1 MKEDCNFRNELEGV
15 RVGRLFLF
23 PWQLWYTVRTM
34 FLSDKDIHAAVKE
47 GRVLIEPFN
56 KKQLQPATYDIRL
69 GNTFI
74 ITDSHST
81 KAIDPAKGIFPET
94 QTIEVGD
101 GKEFVLHP
109 GVSILGY
116 SKEKFG
122 SDEYLIEVNGKSSLA
137 RIGLIV
143 HNSASIVNPGH
154 YLNIALE
161 LCNLNNVPI
170 VLRPGME
177 IAQLSFS
184 TLSSHTTQSYEDTGR
199 YSKNNFVGIV
209 PKAATKKGVKKR

>member
-1 MKEDCNFRNELEGV
+1 
-15 RVGRLFLF
+15 
-23 PWQLWYTVRTM
+23 M
-34 FLSDKDIHAAVKE
+34 FLSDIDIHAAVKNGE
-47 GRVLIEPFN
+47 VILEPFDP
-56 KKQLQPATYDIRL
+56 KRLQPATYDIRL
-69 GNTFI
+69 GNVFI
-74 ITDSHST
+74 INDAHST
-81 KAIDPAKGIFPET
+81 KAIDPVKGIFPKT
-94 QTIEVGD
+94 QTIEVAD
-101 GKEFVLHP
+101 GEEFVLHP

-122 SDEYLIEVNGKSSLA
+122 SDTYLIEVNGKSSLA

-154 YLNIALE
+154 ILNIALE

-184 TLSSHTTQSYEDTGR
+184 TLSSHTKKSYKQTGR
-199 YSKNNFVGIV
+199 YHMNNFLGYIP
-209 PKAATKKGVKKR
+209 PKTGPLARKKSVKKPKQ

>member
-1 MKEDCNFRNELEGV
+1 
-15 RVGRLFLF
+15 
-23 PWQLWYTVRTM
+23 M
-34 FLSDKDIHAAVKE
+34 FLSDKDILAEVKA
-47 GRVLIEPFN
+47 GAIVLEPFEV
-56 KKQLQPATYDIRL
+56 KRLQPATYDIRL

-74 ITDSHST
+74 VNEPHST
-81 KAIDPAKGIFPET
+81 MAIDPARGIYPKT
-94 QTIEVGD
+94 QTIEIADGD
-101 GKEFVLHP
+101 EFVLHP

-116 SKEKFG
+116 SKERFG
-122 SDEYLIEVNGKSSLA
+122 SDTFLIEVNGKSSLA

-184 TLSSHTTQSYEDTGR
+184 TLSSHTKKSYKETGR
-199 YSKNNFVGIV
+199 YHLNNIVGYVPPKTGPLARQKSKIGGK
-209 PKAATKKGVKKR
+209 KAKRK

>member
-1 MKEDCNFRNELEGV
+1 
-15 RVGRLFLF
+15 
-23 PWQLWYTVRTM
+23 M
-34 FLSDKDIHAAVKE
+34 FLSDKDIHAAVKNGE
-47 GRVLIEPFN
+47 VTLEPFEQ
-56 KKQLQPATYDIRL
+56 KRLQPASYDIRL

-74 ITDSHST
+74 VNDTHST
-81 KAIDPAKGIFPET
+81 KAIDPVKGIFPKT
-94 QTIEVGD
+94 QTIEVQD
-101 GKEFVLHP
+101 GEEFVLHP

-122 SDEYLIEVNGKSSLA
+122 SDKYLIEVNGKSSLA

-154 YLNIALE
+154 ILNIALE

-177 IAQLSFS
+177 IAQLTFS
-184 TLSSHTTQSYEDTGR
+184 TLSSNTKKSYQQTGR
-199 YSKNNFVGIV
+199 YHQNNFLGYV
-209 PKAATKKGVKKR
+209 PPKTGPLARKKPIKKK

>member
-1 MKEDCNFRNELEGV
+1 
-15 RVGRLFLF
+15 
-23 PWQLWYTVRTM
+23 M
-34 FLSDKDIHAAVKE
+34 FLSDKDIKAGVENK
-47 GRVLIEPFN
+47 LITLEPFTE
-56 KKQLQPATYDIRL
+56 KQLQPASYDIRL

-74 ITDSHST
+74 VNETH
-81 KAIDPAKGIFPET
+81 AISVIDIEKGILPKT
-94 QTIEVGD
+94 RTIEVED

-154 YLNIALE
+154 IFNIALE

-170 VLRPGME
+170 VLRPNMP
-177 IAQLSFS
+177 IAQLTFS
-184 TLSSHTTQSYEDTGR
+184 TLSSHTKRSYKTVGR
-199 YSKNNFVGIV
+199 YHLNNIAGYV
-209 PKAATKKGVKKR
+209 PPKSGPLAKKQSGKKKTKK

>member
-1 MKEDCNFRNELEGV
+1 
-15 RVGRLFLF
+15 
-23 PWQLWYTVRTM
+23 M
-34 FLSDKDIHAAVKE
+34 FLSDKDIHSEVKA
-47 GRVLIEPFN
+47 GKITLEPFDP
-56 KKQLQPATYDIRL
+56 KRLQPATYDIRL

-74 ITDSHST
+74 INDAYST
-81 KAIDPAKGIFPET
+81 QAIDPVKGVFPQT
-94 QTIEVGD
+94 QTVEIKD
-101 GKEFVLHP
+101 GAEFVLHP

-116 SKEKFG
+116 SKERFG
-122 SDEYLIEVNGKSSLA
+122 SDNYLIEVNGKSSLA

-177 IAQLSFS
+177 IAQLTFS
-184 TLSSHTTQSYEDTGR
+184 TLSSHTKKRYQETGR
-199 YSKNNFVGIV
+199 YHANNIVGYMP
-209 PKAATKKGVKKR
+209 PKTGPLARKKPAKKK

>member
-1 MKEDCNFRNELEGV
+1 
-15 RVGRLFLF
+15 
-23 PWQLWYTVRTM
+23 M
-34 FLSDKDIHAAVKE
+34 FLSDVDILKE
-47 GRVLIEPFN
+47 IQEGNIILEPFSEA
-56 KKQLQPATYDIRL
+56 KLQPATYDICL

-74 ITDSHST
+74 VNDAHST
-81 KAIDPAKGIFPET
+81 KAIDPVKGIYPRT
-94 QTIEVGD
+94 QNIEVED
-101 GKEFVLHP
+101 GEEFVLHP

-116 SKEKFG
+116 SKERFG
-122 SDEYLIEVNGKSSLA
+122 SENYLIEVNGKSSLA

-170 VLRPGME
+170 ILRPGME

-184 TLSSHTTQSYEDTGR
+184 TLSSHTKRDYKETGR
-199 YSKNNFVGIV
+199 YNEDNFKGIV
-209 PKAATKKGVKKR
+209 PPKAK

>member
-1 MKEDCNFRNELEGV
+1 
-15 RVGRLFLF
+15 
-23 PWQLWYTVRTM
+23 M
-34 FLSDKDIHAAVKE
+34 FLADIDIHAEVKN
-47 GRVLIEPFN
+47 GRITLEPFDA
-56 KKQLQPATYDIRL
+56 KRLQPASYDIRL

-74 ITDSHST
+74 INDAHST
-81 KAIDPAKGIFPET
+81 KAIDPVKGIFPHT
-94 QTIEVGD
+94 QTIDVKDGD
-101 GKEFVLHP
+101 EFVLHP

-177 IAQLSFS
+177 IAQLTFS
-184 TLSSHTTQSYEDTGR
+184 PLSNTTKRSYKQTGR
-199 YSKNNFVGIV
+199 YHHNNFLGYV
-209 PKAATKKGVKKR
+209 PPKTGPLARKKTAAKKSIKK

>member
-1 MKEDCNFRNELEGV
+1 
-15 RVGRLFLF
+15 
-23 PWQLWYTVRTM
+23 M
-34 FLSDKDIHAAVKE
+34 FLSDKDIQAAVKS
-47 GRVLIEPFN
+47 GDITLEPFDV
-56 KKQLQPATYDIRL
+56 KRLQPATYDIRL

-74 ITDSHST
+74 INDAHST
-81 KAIDPAKGIFPET
+81 KAIDPVKGIFPNT

-101 GKEFVLHP
+101 GEEFVLHP

-116 SKEKFG
+116 SKERFG
-122 SDEYLIEVNGKSSLA
+122 SDSYLIEVNGKSSLA

-177 IAQLSFS
+177 IAQLTFS
-184 TLSSHTTQSYEDTGR
+184 TLSSHTKKNYKTTGR
-199 YSKNNFVGIV
+199 YHANNIVGYVPPKSGPLAIKRPKSKK
-209 PKAATKKGVKKR
+209 P

>member
-1 MKEDCNFRNELEGV
+1 
-15 RVGRLFLF
+15 
-23 PWQLWYTVRTM
+23 M
-34 FLSDKDIHAAVKE
+34 FLSDKDILAEVQA
-47 GRVLIEPFN
+47 GNITLEPFER
-56 KKQLQPATYDIRL
+56 KRLQPATYDIRL

-74 ITDSHST
+74 VNESHST
-81 KAIDPAKGIFPET
+81 QAIDPVKGIYPKT
-94 QTIEVGD
+94 QTIEVKDGD
-101 GKEFVLHP
+101 EFVLHP

-116 SKEKFG
+116 SKERFG
-122 SDEYLIEVNGKSSLA
+122 SDSFLIEVNGKSSLA

-177 IAQLSFS
+177 IAQLTFS
-184 TLSSHTTQSYEDTGR
+184 TLSSNTKQSYKKTGR
-199 YSKNNFVGIV
+199 YHKNNFLGYV
-209 PKAATKKGVKKR
+209 PPKTGPLARKKIVKKTKR

>member
-1 MKEDCNFRNELEGV
+1 
-15 RVGRLFLF
+15 
-23 PWQLWYTVRTM
+23 M
-34 FLSDKDIHAAVKE
+34 FLSDTDIHAAMKKGE
-47 GRVLIEPFN
+47 IMLDPFN
-56 KKQLQPATYDIRL
+56 SKQLQPASYDIRL

-74 ITDSHST
+74 VNDAHST
-81 KAIDPAKGIFPET
+81 KAIDPVKGIFPKT
-94 QTIEVGD
+94 QTVEVED
-101 GKEFVLHP
+101 GGEFVLHP

-122 SDEYLIEVNGKSSLA
+122 SDQYLIEVNGKSSLA

-177 IAQLSFS
+177 IAQLTFS
-184 TLSSHTTQSYEDTGR
+184 TLSSHTKKSYRETGR
-199 YSKNNFVGIV
+199 YHHNNFASYV
-209 PKAATKKGVKKR
+209 PPKTGPLARKVIKRVKKKRA

>member
-1 MKEDCNFRNELEGV
+1 
-15 RVGRLFLF
+15 
-23 PWQLWYTVRTM
+23 M
-34 FLSDKDIHAAVKE
+34 FLSDTDILKE
-47 GRVLIEPFN
+47 IKAGNITLEPFSEV
-56 KKQLQPATYDIRL
+56 QLQPATYDICL

-74 ITDSHST
+74 VNDAHST
-81 KAIDPAKGIFPET
+81 RVIDPAMGIFPKS
-94 QTIEVGD
+94 QTIEVAD
-101 GKEFVLHP
+101 GEEFVLHP

-122 SDEYLIEVNGKSSLA
+122 SDQYLIEVNGKSSLA

-161 LCNLNNVPI
+161 LCNLKNVPI
-170 VLRPGME
+170 ILRPGME

-184 TLSSHTTQSYEDTGR
+184 TLSSHTDRDYKETGR
-199 YSKNNFVGIV
+199 YHDDNIKGIV
-209 PKAATKKGVKKR
+209 PPKIK